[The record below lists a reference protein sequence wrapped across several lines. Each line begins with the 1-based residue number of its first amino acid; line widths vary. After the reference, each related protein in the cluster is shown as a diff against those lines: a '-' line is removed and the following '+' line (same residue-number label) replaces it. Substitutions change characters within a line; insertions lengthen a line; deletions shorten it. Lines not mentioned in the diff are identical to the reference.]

1 MSVLM
6 RIFDAIIVV
15 TMARFAY
22 SLWLG
27 TWIVPKHYE
36 LGYTVSVFATVL
48 VFNHFRLYRVWRG
61 GSKSEEIKN
70 VFYALASTFVI
81 LAIASA
87 MTKTTDSYSRGWFLI
102 WWGLS
107 FVVIGGYRFVVRLI
121 LNVLRKKGYNQRSI
135 VIIGSGAIVERLVAT
150 VEENRWI
157 GLQLK
162 GVLGDDL
169 GHLGKTQ
176 VLGGYEDVV
185 TYLETNTV
193 DQVWVAIPLNQMD
206 KIKDVLADLSL
217 FSTTIKYVPDVFD
230 FNLLNHSVGSIA
242 NIPVIN
248 LTDSPNEGINA
259 FIKRCEDIILSSI
272 ILFLVSPLMLG
283 LALGVKLTSKGP
295 VFYRQERIGWNGA
308 KFNMFKFRSMPVDVE
323 QNGVKWGSANEKTK
337 TKFGAFIRKTS
348 LDELPQF
355 LNVLKGDMSI
365 VGPRPER
372 TVFVDQFKK
381 EIPRY
386 MQKHVMKAGITGWAQ
401 VNGWR
406 GDTNLHKR
414 IECDLFYIENWSI
427 WFDLKIIV
435 LTVLAGFFNLNFK
448 R

>member
-1 MSVLM
+1 M
-6 RIFDAIIVV
+6 RGIDALVVV

-48 VFNHFRLYRVWRG
+48 VFNYFKLYRVWRG
-61 GSKSEEIKN
+61 GSKFEELKS
-70 VFYALASTFVI
+70 VFYALITTFVV

-87 MTKTTDSYSRGWFLI
+87 MTKTTDSYSRGWFII

-107 FVVIGGYRFVVRLI
+107 FVVIGGYRFAIRLMLNI
-121 LNVLRKKGYNQRSI
+121 LRRKGYNQRSI
-135 VIIGSGAIVERLVAT
+135 VIIGSGAIVDRLVSSI
-150 VEENRWI
+150 EENRWI
-157 GLQLK
+157 GLQLR

-169 GHLGKTQ
+169 GSFDRARI
-176 VLGGYEDVV
+176 LGGYEDVV
-185 TYLETNTV
+185 SYLEANPV
-193 DQVWVAIPLNQMD
+193 DQVWIAIPLNQMD
-206 KIKDVLADLSL
+206 RIKDILSDLSL
-217 FSTTIKYVPDVFD
+217 FSTVVKYVPDVFD
-230 FNLLNHSVGSIA
+230 FNLLNHSVTTIA

-259 FIKRCEDIILSSI
+259 FVKRCEDVVLSSV
-272 ILFLVSPLMLG
+272 ILMLVSPLML
-283 LALGVKLTSKGP
+283 LLTIGVKLSSRGP
-295 VFYRQERIGWNGA
+295 VFYKQERVGWNGTT
-308 KFNMFKFRSMPVDVE
+308 FNMLKFRSMPVDIE
-323 QNGVKWGSANEKTK
+323 KDGVMWGNAKDKTT

-355 LNVLKGDMSI
+355 INVLKGDMSI

-372 TVFVDQFKK
+372 TIFVDQFKK

-406 GDTNLHKR
+406 GDTDLSKR
-414 IECDLFYIENWSI
+414 IECDLFYIENWSVWLDI
-427 WFDLKIIV
+427 KIVV
-435 LTVLAGFFNLNFK
+435 LTVFSIFRSK
-448 R
+448 QVM